1 MPLNQKEVILRL
13 ILSIV
18 CGGIIGIERESVNR
32 PAGFRTH
39 ILVCIGSALTM
50 LVSIFM
56 YDQFKSQTNLDPSR
70 IAAQVV
76 SGIGFLGAGTIIREG
91 ANVRGLTTAASL
103 WTIASVGLALGSGY
117 YFAAGITTLFTFVT
131 LVSFS
136 WFEKHVI
143 QRSFIQTISLTV
155 KDKPGQIGYIGCV
168 LSNFDINIRNVKME
182 YLENNILTIHLTIRV
197 PSRVNINKVIEKLMQ
212 IDGVFAVDNL
222 V

>member
-76 SGIGFLGAGTIIREG
+76 SGIGF
-91 ANVRGLTTAASL
+91 
-103 WTIASVGLALGSGY
+103 
-117 YFAAGITTLFTFVT
+117 
-131 LVSFS
+131 
-136 WFEKHVI
+136 
-143 QRSFIQTISLTV
+143 
-155 KDKPGQIGYIGCV
+155 
-168 LSNFDINIRNVKME
+168 
-182 YLENNILTIHLTIRV
+182 
-197 PSRVNINKVIEKLMQ
+197 
-212 IDGVFAVDNL
+212 
-222 V
+222 